1 MKKVLAVLA
10 CAIALTGCLGGEEGK
25 MKSVCEG
32 IAKSQAANPKS
43 VNLNEVV
50 VASREVGKAD
60 FVRNYYGAESGISE
74 SAKAVM
80 DIMFAEGGKGAKQ
93 YAVEVDYTDSGQVS
107 PSRDKAICIFI
118 KYGDELSLTSFS
130 VKGISVGKEKIF
142 DYFLLNNLP
151 KGISSTGVLD

>member
-1 MKKVLAVLA
+1 
-10 CAIALTGCLGGEEGK
+10 

-50 VASREVGKAD
+50 VASREIGRAD

-80 DIMFAEGGKGAKQ
+80 DGLLEAIPTLDVPSLCEGSM
-93 YAVEVDYTDSGQVS
+93 EHH
-107 PSRDKAICIFI
+107 
-118 KYGDELSLTSFS
+118 
-130 VKGISVGKEKIF
+130 
-142 DYFLLNNLP
+142 
-151 KGISSTGVLD
+151 